1 MTVCADD
8 SSSQQSNTENKMAR
22 ITFKTLV
29 KVLVITYIGVFIYS
43 LTNYKS
49 RVVFSQPDFIFEDS
63 NFFMISNNSKMCK
76 LKQSELNAVTLNLDK
91 SITLDQVAKANP
103 SVEQGGR
110 WSPPSCEPW
119 QKVMIIIPYRDREY
133 HLRVLLNRLHPMLQR
148 QHIEYQIFLANQAG
162 EGAFARGRL
171 CNIAFLEALKLHN
184 FDCVIIQVCQG
195 QGRHWPMSDA

>member
-1 MTVCADD
+1 MSLQAISCVDD
-8 SSSQQSNTENKMAR
+8 SYSQLLKTDHKMAR
-22 ITFKTLV
+22 ITIKTLF
-29 KVLVITYIGVFIYS
+29 KICVLTYIGVFIYG

-110 WSPPSCEPW
+110 WSPTSCAPW

-184 FDCVIIQVCQG
+184 FDCIIIQVCQR
-195 QGRHWPMSDA
+195 QGRL